1 MKYDIL
7 LAGVGGQGLLS
18 MAVIIASA
26 AMKDGLFVKQSEVH
40 GMSQRGGAVLANLRL
55 SDQPIHSDI
64 IARGNA
70 EMILSLEVMEGLRY
84 LEYLAAE
91 GTMLANTGR
100 VENIPDYPAQEQI
113 VSRIE
118 QLPHSCLVPADELAK
133 EAGTVLA
140 GNMAMVGA
148 ASHFLPLQPAG
159 LEVQIE
165 RLFRAKGEKVVETNL
180 RAFRL
185 GRASLSCAAS

>member
-26 AMKDGLFVKQSEVH
+26 AMKNGYFVKQSEVH
-40 GMSQRGGAVLANLRL
+40 GMSQRGGAVLANLRI

-64 IARGNA
+64 IARGDA
-70 EMILSLEVMEGLRY
+70 DMILSLEIMEGLRY
-84 LEYLAAE
+84 LDYLAAD
-91 GTMLANTGR
+91 GTMLTSTGR
-100 VENIPDYPAQEQI
+100 VENIGDYPAQEEI
-113 VSRIE
+113 VDRIQ
-118 QLPHSCLVPADELAK
+118 QLPHTCLVQADDLAK

-148 ASHFLPLQPAG
+148 ASVFLPLEAEG
-159 LEVQIE
+159 LEIQIE
-165 RLFRAKGEKVVETNL
+165 RLFRPKGGKVVETNL

-185 GRASLSCAAS
+185 GRNSLSCAAP